1 MHFTPVDHHLR
12 YHCANIHRSQR
23 IIVVVLIDGFYFVQK
38 SELIICSD
46 NIQSLEIEWKNAKWC
61 GTCQKRIWRM
71 TSRTEWWRNMKMEC
85 QVMYGCASFYHDLI
99 ADNFFPFWHFAR
111 FSKNTISELVNL
123 FDLFQPLRR
132 SLFFNLFDFC
142 FYLIEYYNA
151 GLIIVIKQIING
163 NASYLFAIFVCAP
176 FQMKINGVW
185 FVFDVLFAST
195 DSLKLAFWWTKFIWF
210 HYFHADCSRFLVSGL
225 TKSFS
230 LCQPHQKRLKTPT
243 R

>member
-1 MHFTPVDHHLR
+1 MVFTLYRNQNSSYVPTIFSHLKLNGKMQND
-12 YHCANIHRSQR
+12 AEL
-23 IIVVVLIDGFYFVQK
+23 VK
-38 SELIICSD
+38 SEYEEWPVEQND
-46 NIQSLEIEWKNAKWC
+46 EEIWKWNVKWC
-61 GTCQKRIWRM
+61 MAVHRFM
-71 TSRTEWWRNMKMEC
+71 
-85 QVMYGCASFYHDLI
+85 I
-99 ADNFFPFWHFAR
+99 ADNFFSFWHFAR

-132 SLFFNLFDFC
+132 SLLFNLFDFC